1 VHMLRDIDDPAA
13 QFTNVNVDY
22 ISVSGPELS
31 QEIFQRLKSCIENH
45 VNCPKPDESCLP
57 TRTIDVHPEGGDDR
71 VCIHITRTEDRF
83 KYVALSYSWGGTQ
96 KVTTTKATLIDRQ
109 HGIRLYNLPPT
120 IQDAIQVTRD
130 LGFRYLWIDALCIIQ
145 DDYEDKNI
153 EINRMGSI
161 YKNATIT
168 IAFKIRFLHHGPSP
182 NAAHSPTFYR
192 MEPLELY
199 GLRTSFLTGF

>member
-120 IQDAIQVTRD
+120 IQDAIQDSFLASRPTPQCWTLPYFLPD
-130 LGFRYLWIDALCIIQ
+130 AAFGTLWI
-145 DDYEDKNI
+145 
-153 EINRMGSI
+153 R
-161 YKNATIT
+161 
-168 IAFKIRFLHHGPSP
+168 
-182 NAAHSPTFYR
+182 
-192 MEPLELY
+192 
-199 GLRTSFLTGF
+199 TGFLIGF